1 MDNSQTLLIIAIV
14 VAFPIF
20 FVGMWSGVCY
30 LIGAIGGWQ
39 GLARK
44 YETTKDTQLDQKF
57 TGEYGKFGISNY
69 KYTLTVG
76 FSNNGLFFA
85 TNPLFRI
92 GHPPMLI
99 PWSAIRIISDEGY
112 MLHIKADETNI
123 WLRKKLLA
131 NFETYLQRARN

>member
-20 FVGMWSGVCY
+20 FIGMWSGVCY

-39 GLARK
+39 SLARK
-44 YETTKDTQLDQKF
+44 YETAKDTPLDQKF
-57 TGEYGKFGISNY
+57 TSEYGKFGVSNY

-76 FSNNGLFFA
+76 FSKSGLFFA
-85 TNPLFRI
+85 NNPLFRI

-99 PWSAIRIISDEGY
+99 PWSAVRIISDDGY

-123 WLRKKLLA
+123 WLRKKLLV